1 MIVVLGVTGG
11 VRIVNVAKK
20 KSQSILSFFSDI
32 TSKFAEYV
40 KFSPTFAV
48 GNGKMCQNDP

>member
-1 MIVVLGVTGG
+1 MWQK
-11 VRIVNVAKK
+11 NP